1 MRPALTL
8 LHRWFG
14 LFIAGFLVVSGLTGA
29 VISWDHELDTWLN
42 PELYRLGSQG
52 TPRDPLALAA
62 LIEARDHRA
71 RVTLVPLHPQT
82 DKAQPF
88 IVRPRVD
95 PATGQLFK
103 LDYNQVFIDPVSGE
117 EQGRRAW
124 GSVSVSRQNLMPFL
138 YRLHYSLHL
147 PEMWGIDDWGVW
159 LMGAVALVWL
169 VDSVVALALTWPRAR
184 RTGHSHQRGF
194 WQRWAPAWRIKH
206 GGGRYR
212 LNVDLHRAGGLWVW
226 LLIGVIA
233 FTAFSLNLYREV
245 FYPVMSMVSQVTP
258 GPFELRKPTPEHQ
271 PIAPGTGFADIL
283 RQARDE
289 ADRRGWQEPP
299 GNIFYTQNLGIYGV
313 RFFQAEQDRI
323 SGGMAVKTLY
333 YDGLDGR
340 LIGDK
345 TPWQGSAADVFVQL
359 QFPLHSGRIL
369 GMPGRIM
376 MSAMGLTVA
385 MLSVTGV
392 VIWHRKRQGR
402 RKHARSVHK

>member
-124 GSVSVSRQNLMPFL
+124 GSVSVSRQNLMPINAASGNAG
-138 YRLHYSLHL
+138 RRPGASST
-147 PEMWGIDDWGVW
+147 
-159 LMGAVALVWL
+159 AVAATA
-169 VDSVVALALTWPRAR
+169 STSICTA
-184 RTGHSHQRGF
+184 
-194 WQRWAPAWRIKH
+194 
-206 GGGRYR
+206 
-212 LNVDLHRAGGLWVW
+212 RAGCGC
-226 LLIGVIA
+226 GC
-233 FTAFSLNLYREV
+233 S
-245 FYPVMSMVSQVTP
+245 
-258 GPFELRKPTPEHQ
+258 
-271 PIAPGTGFADIL
+271 
-283 RQARDE
+283 
-289 ADRRGWQEPP
+289 
-299 GNIFYTQNLGIYGV
+299 
-313 RFFQAEQDRI
+313 
-323 SGGMAVKTLY
+323 SG
-333 YDGLDGR
+333 
-340 LIGDK
+340 
-345 TPWQGSAADVFVQL
+345 
-359 QFPLHSGRIL
+359 
-369 GMPGRIM
+369 
-376 MSAMGLTVA
+376 
-385 MLSVTGV
+385 
-392 VIWHRKRQGR
+392 
-402 RKHARSVHK
+402 

>member
-1 MRPALTL
+1 
-8 LHRWFG
+8 
-14 LFIAGFLVVSGLTGA
+14 
-29 VISWDHELDTWLN
+29 
-42 PELYRLGSQG
+42 
-52 TPRDPLALAA
+52 
-62 LIEARDHRA
+62 
-71 RVTLVPLHPQT
+71 
-82 DKAQPF
+82 
-88 IVRPRVD
+88 
-95 PATGQLFK
+95 
-103 LDYNQVFIDPVSGE
+103 
-117 EQGRRAW
+117 
-124 GSVSVSRQNLMPFL
+124 
-138 YRLHYSLHL
+138 
-147 PEMWGIDDWGVW
+147 
-159 LMGAVALVWL
+159 
-169 VDSVVALALTWPRAR
+169 
-184 RTGHSHQRGF
+184 
-194 WQRWAPAWRIKH
+194 
-206 GGGRYR
+206 
-212 LNVDLHRAGGLWVW
+212 VW